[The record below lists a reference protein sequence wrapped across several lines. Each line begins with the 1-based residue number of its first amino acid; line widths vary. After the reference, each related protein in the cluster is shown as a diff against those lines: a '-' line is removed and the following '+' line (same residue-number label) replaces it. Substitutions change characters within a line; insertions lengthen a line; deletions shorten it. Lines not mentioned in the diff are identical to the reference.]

1 MLKYSG
7 LTIDPFGYLW
17 VCPRIKHMDIA
28 NVIQRVLEN
37 KQSLLK
43 LHSEDG
49 VAVYFSYIMSYIRTN
64 TTTIRIKYVLIIY

>member
-1 MLKYSG
+1 
-7 LTIDPFGYLW
+7 
-17 VCPRIKHMDIA
+17 MD
-28 NVIQRVLEN
+28 NVDIIHHVLEN